1 MRRFKLILS
10 VLFTVLGFSACG
22 LDENKPYDLN
32 FIHIMLDGA
41 SSTTVSY
48 KAKTVATYSVYL
60 SSAKFTES
68 VELTYEI
75 IVGDGLKAGVD
86 YNLITVGNKLIF
98 LPGIYD
104 MPIRIQWLSNAI
116 DVSKDNTLTIRLV
129 SNDKDYI
136 IGLPGPDKLQS
147 EFIISKVQ

>member
-1 MRRFKLILS
+1 MRRFKLIIS
-10 VLFTVLGFSACG
+10 VLFTVIGFNACG

-48 KAKTVATYSVYL
+48 KAKTVATYSVYI
-60 SSAKFTES
+60 SSPKFTES

-75 IVGDGLKAGVD
+75 IVGDGLRAGVD
-86 YNLITVGNKLIF
+86 YNLITTGNKLLF

-104 MPIRIQWLSNAI
+104 MPIRIQWLSNPI
-116 DVSKDNTLTIRLV
+116 DVNKDNRLIIKLI
-129 SNDKDYI
+129 SNDKGYT

-147 EFIISKVQ
+147 EFIITKVQ

>member
-1 MRRFKLILS
+1 M
-10 VLFTVLGFSACG
+10 VLGFSSCG
-22 LDENKPYDLN
+22 LDENEPYDLK

-48 KAKTVATYSVYL
+48 KAKTIATYSVYL
-60 SSAKFTES
+60 SSAKFTEN

-75 IVGDGLKAGVD
+75 VVGNGLKAGVD
-86 YNLITVGNKLIF
+86 YNLITTGNTLVF

-104 MPIRIQWLSNAI
+104 MPIRIQWLSNPI
-116 DVSKDNTLTIRLV
+116 DPTKDNSLKIKLI
-129 SNDKDYI
+129 SNNKGYT

-147 EFIISKVQ
+147 EFVITKVQ